1 MTWCVK
7 NISINPYAR
16 QRRKIWCLL
25 HGCRNSA
32 QVDKNNLKLTR
43 TNIFSENKNDNWTP
57 QDKTWGSTSKQ
68 LQSSTQKSTMA
79 NRYLTLKWHNSK
91 CWKFKMLNPNF
102 HFAVSARDQRKPRN
116 RNYDFYNSH
125 LHFFEHKNQ
134 KEDNPRTTSMIRL
147 WSWWP
152 LSAEE
157 RAPAFRHHPH
167 CWGWNYLRY

>member
-1 MTWCVK
+1 MQDKEEKCDVCYTVAEIPPK
-7 NISINPYAR
+7 SIKIS
-16 QRRKIWCLL
+16 
-25 HGCRNSA
+25 
-32 QVDKNNLKLTR
+32 NLKLTK
-43 TNIFSENKNDNWTP
+43 TNIFKHTSENKNDNWTP

-91 CWKFKMLNPNF
+91 CCKVKMLNPNF
-102 HFAVSARDQRKPRN
+102 HFAVSVREQRKPRN

-134 KEDNPRTTSMIRL
+134 KEDNPSTTSLNDGL

-152 LSAEE
+152 LSEEE
-157 RAPAFRHHPH
+157 RAHPFH
-167 CWGWNYLRY
+167 FHRCWGWNFLWY